1 MTQSAFVKDPKSLVR
16 RAALAI
22 FRLLLGNDG
31 VPARYR
37 PEAHY
42 MRGPGPKWR
51 EKHGSGQSVGS

>member
-31 VPARYR
+31 VPVRYR

-51 EKHGSGQSVGS
+51 EKHGSDQSVVS

>member
-31 VPARYR
+31 VPVRYR

-42 MRGPGPKWR
+42 MRGPGPRWR
-51 EKHGSGQSVGS
+51 EKHGSDQSMGL